1 MFIDKKSVEI
11 LLRSSIER
19 DKAIYEQEMNFLIK
33 KAEDGN
39 KKKELLDL
47 KDIHNKMLYYFD
59 VSNKNYSSKSILQ
72 RARSELKKIDE
83 SDLYSIF
90 YPEEIKET
98 KLIYPLQ
105 MQQKIK
111 GIIKDRNNKDKILEN
126 NLPYANK
133 ILLYG
138 EPWTGKTQ
146 IAMNLAKQLNIPLV
160 LVRLD
165 EVISSYLGKTWKNLK
180 DIFSLIGKHEC
191 VLFFDELDA
200 IGKNRNDNQE
210 LWELKR
216 VVTVFLQNLDITDTK
231 GLIIGA
237 TNHPDMIDLA
247 LWRRFDTILSIK
259 SPTSSER
266 KKIFTEALLPKALET
281 LEESKIDFQGIL
293 PELTGSYIKKIADCI
308 NRMCIIEDDY
318 SVILILKAFFESIP
332 NEKRK
337 TNTTHKAIAKQ
348 LHKNNLDV
356 KDISKILSTPYTTI
370 RGRVL

>member
-11 LLRSSIER
+11 LLRSSIEH
-19 DKAIYEQEMNFLIK
+19 DKTTYEQEMNFLIK
-33 KAEDGN
+33 KAQDEN
-39 KKKELLDL
+39 KKKQLLDL
-47 KDIHNKMLYYFD
+47 KNIHNKMLYYFD
-59 VSNKNYSSKSILQ
+59 VLNKNYSSKSIAQ
-72 RARSELKKIDE
+72 RARSEVKKIDE
-83 SDLYSIF
+83 SDLYKIF
-90 YPEEIKET
+90 SPEEIREM
-98 KLIYPLQ
+98 KLIYPPQ
-105 MQQKIK
+105 IQQKIK
-111 GIIKDRNNKDKILEN
+111 GIVKDWNNKEKILRN
-126 NLPYANK
+126 HLPYANK

-146 IAMNLAKQLNIPLV
+146 IAMNLAKQLNVPLV

-191 VLFFDELDA
+191 ILFFDELDA

-210 LWELKR
+210 LGELKR

-247 LWRRFDTILSIK
+247 LWRRFDTILSIDP
-259 SPTSSER
+259 PTSNER
-266 KKIFTEALLPKALET
+266 KKIFIETLLPKVLET
-281 LEESKIDFQGIL
+281 LEESKIDFQSIL

-318 SVILILKAFFESIP
+318 SIILILKSFFETIP

-337 TNTTHKAIAKQ
+337 TNTTYKAIAKQ
-348 LHKNNLDV
+348 LYKNNLDV
-356 KDISKILSTPYTTI
+356 KDISNILSTPYTTI
-370 RGRVL
+370 RDRVL

>member
-138 EPWTGKTQ
+138 EP
-146 IAMNLAKQLNIPLV
+146 
-160 LVRLD
+160 
-165 EVISSYLGKTWKNLK
+165 
-180 DIFSLIGKHEC
+180 
-191 VLFFDELDA
+191 
-200 IGKNRNDNQE
+200 
-210 LWELKR
+210 
-216 VVTVFLQNLDITDTK
+216 
-231 GLIIGA
+231 
-237 TNHPDMIDLA
+237 
-247 LWRRFDTILSIK
+247 
-259 SPTSSER
+259 
-266 KKIFTEALLPKALET
+266 
-281 LEESKIDFQGIL
+281 
-293 PELTGSYIKKIADCI
+293 
-308 NRMCIIEDDY
+308 
-318 SVILILKAFFESIP
+318 
-332 NEKRK
+332 
-337 TNTTHKAIAKQ
+337 
-348 LHKNNLDV
+348 
-356 KDISKILSTPYTTI
+356 
-370 RGRVL
+370 